1 MHMVQQMAYPDKG
14 RRPGRMVAP
23 PDIGEAILEPG
34 TWREFRG
41 PAGGDSALIRRIFI
55 SYFHN
60 SFEIAEMA
68 LDNEALHERSS

>member
-1 MHMVQQMAYPDKG
+1 MVQQMAYPDKG

-23 PDIGEAILEPG
+23 PHIDEAMIKPG
-34 TWREFRG
+34 TWRGFRG
-41 PAGGDSALIRRIFI
+41 PAGRNSALIRRIFI

-60 SFEIAEMA
+60 SFEIAQTA